1 MNRLVL
7 SVVCLALALPAA
19 RAYEPEPGSLMAL
32 AANPK
37 VQTEIELTP
46 AQAAEVMKL
55 AAGEEKGAEAALLK
69 LLKRLQIKRLR
80 ELSLQARGGAALTEP
95 TVQEA
100 LKLRDDQ
107 KAKIGDVWK
116 NKELSLAM
124 IKKVARFRNKAVEA
138 AWVLRNRRENGE
150 ALIALL
156 DDGQKKAFAA
166 LQGRP
171 FKF

>member
-7 SVVCLALALPAA
+7 SIVCLVLALPAA
-19 RAYEPEPGSLMAL
+19 RAQGLNPGSLLAL
-32 AANPK
+32 ATNPK

-46 AQAAEVMKL
+46 MQIAEVRKL
-55 AAGEEKGAEAALLK
+55 AAGGEKEAEAALLK
-69 LLKRLQIKRLR
+69 VLKRLQVKRLR
-80 ELSLQARGGAALTEP
+80 ELSLQVRGGAALTES
-95 TVQEA
+95 TVQKA

-107 KAKIGDVWK
+107 KAKISDVWK
-116 NKELSLAM
+116 NKELDLAM
-124 IKKVARFRNKAVEA
+124 IRKVARFRNRAAEA
-138 AWVLRNRRENGE
+138 AWVLRNRHENGE

-156 DDGQKKAFAA
+156 DDDQKKAFAA